1 MSSLIQKLRPVAK
14 KYNYNVYGPIPATNK
29 QAQIDYTSSLNTP
42 VQINLSQEALSQNTA
57 LLKYTNKNL
66 GQLLKVIQDKPGQYP
81 AYPMIPMLDGT
92 KKNPYHKVTYLKI
105 IEEGIPVDRLASLE
119 NVEYFIKGAIYMH
132 ATRLLG
138 NDVLAI
144 LTSEIGDMIGD
155 DGGHEGVVI
164 RSEEF
169 SPYPFKITGEFIKS
183 GMYGAISQKMETQNS
198 NISESRLKRL
208 IRESIRRFI
217 F

>member
-1 MSSLIQKLRPVAK
+1 
-14 KYNYNVYGPIPATNK
+14 
-29 QAQIDYTSSLNTP
+29 
-42 VQINLSQEALSQNTA
+42 
-57 LLKYTNKNL
+57 
-66 GQLLKVIQDKPGQYP
+66 
-81 AYPMIPMLDGT
+81 MIPMLDG
-92 KKNPYHKVTYLKI
+92 KSRNPYHKATYLQI
-105 IEEGIPVDRLASLE
+105 IEEGIPVDQLATIE

-138 NDVLAI
+138 NDVLAV
-144 LTSEIGDMIGD
+144 LTSEIGDMVGD

-183 GMYGAISQKMETQNS
+183 GMYGVISQKMDAQKPVVT
-198 NISESRLKRL
+198 ESYLRKLRRAAIKR
-208 IRESIRRFI
+208 II